1 LSPGEP
7 LLAGKVLAV
16 FAAAR
21 RLRTDARAGTV
32 GQPLR
37 GKNVALLLD
46 TPPGEETSA
55 LHRAAQALG
64 ARVAEVRF
72 TEPAASASA
81 SASASGR
88 DDIRTLARM
97 LGRMYDAVDCGTLGP
112 AAVRQIQQEAGV
124 PVYAGLGRDDHP
136 ARTLADLMTRAEHR
150 SSRASPRLV
159 DEALRSENHRCVMQM
174 VLLDTIVGP
183 RSMP

>member
-1 LSPGEP
+1 MSPGEP

-55 LHRAAQALG
+55 LRRAAQALG

-72 TEPAASASA
+72 AEPAASAA
-81 SASASGR
+81 ESGR

-124 PVYAGLGRDDHP
+124 PVYAGLGGDDHP
-136 ARTLADLMTRAEHR
+136 ARLLADLMTRTEHR
-150 SSRASPRLV
+150 SSRASPRLF

-183 RSMP
+183 ISLP